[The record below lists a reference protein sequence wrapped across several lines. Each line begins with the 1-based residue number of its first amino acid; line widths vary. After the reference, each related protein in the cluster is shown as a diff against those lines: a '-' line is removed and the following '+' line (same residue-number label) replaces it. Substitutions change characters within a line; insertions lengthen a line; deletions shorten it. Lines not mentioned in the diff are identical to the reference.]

1 MNQLDLEQEIGKMAR
16 AMMTRNTQIGDALI
30 AHLRTQFT
38 HEEVA
43 GLVLVSLERL
53 IWFDSELF
61 LWTIQ
66 NFIPADVVQ
75 EIRRIT
81 SVAIY
86 KQLIGKKFMPGKD
99 FSVDAD
105 GKLLLNDKAKKAI
118 LPNLQSSQPSRAGL
132 T

>member
-66 NFIPADVVQ
+66 NFIPADVVH

-118 LPNLQSSQPSRAGL
+118 LPNLPSSQPSHAGL

>member
-38 HEEVA
+38 HAEVA

-81 SVAIY
+81 SVVIY

-118 LPNLQSSQPSRAGL
+118 LPNLPSSQPSHAGL

>member
-1 MNQLDLEQEIGKMAR
+1 MKQLDLEQEIGKMAR
-16 AMMTRNTQIGDALI
+16 AMMTRNSQFGDALI

-38 HEEVA
+38 NEEVA

-53 IWFDSELF
+53 LWFDSELF

-118 LPNLQSSQPSRAGL
+118 LPNLQSSPPSRARL